1 MAGNLGLL
9 ARLRLRHLRSGARF
23 LLFAA
28 GADIDE
34 DCGFLERT
42 YQLYLVAIFAVVLA
56 LSWAQVVDLVEGT
69 RDAMGSLAGALGMLL
84 LAVAPKKKSRDDT

>member
-42 YQLYLVAIFAVVLA
+42 
-56 LSWAQVVDLVEGT
+56 
-69 RDAMGSLAGALGMLL
+69 
-84 LAVAPKKKSRDDT
+84 